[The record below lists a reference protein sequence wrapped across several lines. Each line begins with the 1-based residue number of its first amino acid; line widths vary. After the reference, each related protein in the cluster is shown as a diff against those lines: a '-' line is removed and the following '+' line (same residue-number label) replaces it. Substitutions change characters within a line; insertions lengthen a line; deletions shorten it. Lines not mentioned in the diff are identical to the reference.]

1 MESIALELRAALP
14 VSTAAGTLSQILSVD
29 NPPRLKAFSL
39 RMLRFND
46 IADRM
51 LDYNPQV
58 DLERLQRAYVFTA
71 KVHDGQ
77 ERLSGEPYLI
87 HPLEVAGILLDLHV
101 DEDTIIAGLLHDT
114 LEDTLTTRA
123 EIERL
128 FGPRVAFLVEGLTK
142 IARIEFK
149 SAREQQAENFRK
161 MLIAMSED
169 IRILMIKLADRLH
182 NMRTLFHMKEDSRRR
197 IAQETMDIYVP
208 LAHRLG
214 VYWMKQELED
224 LSFRTLEPDAAEE
237 LEAQLLI
244 SRDEREIYIEDVI
257 GIISRK
263 LADVDLRC
271 EVQGRVKDISSIHAK
286 MKSQDLELEQIYDAI
301 GFRII
306 VEGGVGI
313 CYAAL
318 GQIHSVWPPVPGRF
332 KDYIALPKPN
342 GYRSL
347 HTTVIGEYGERMEV
361 QIRTV
366 EMHRDAELGIA
377 AHWKYKEGHLDSEH
391 DDSKFDW
398 LRQLVEWQKEISD
411 PHEFLDAVKLDL
423 FPDEVFVFTPTGEVI
438 NLSSGSTPLD
448 FAFAIHSEVGS
459 HCAGAKVNG
468 RLVPLRHRLKDG
480 DTVEIITSPT
490 QAPKKEWLEFAASSK
505 AQNYIRH
512 SIRQVGKTRAIAL
525 GRDIL
530 SKELKRRDLTLS
542 KVQETGS
549 LMRFVETEFGGKA
562 IDELFAAI
570 SYGKIAASTLVRKL
584 VGEGEKPT
592 SEIASAANVV
602 PKRLRRLFQRE
613 RRRSPS
619 GVRVS
624 GTPDVLVRFA
634 GCCEPLP
641 GDEIIGFVTRG
652 RGVTV
657 HARGCVKVFALDPER
672 RIDAEWDEEA
682 SVRRAIAI
690 RVMSRDEPGI
700 LAKITNTI
708 SAVGINIGS
717 AKVATNETAGKAAE
731 LTFELWVENVNTLTG
746 LMREIRKVKGVRSVE
761 RVRG

>member
-1 MESIALELRAALP
+1 MRAALP
-14 VSTAAGTLSQILSVD
+14 GSTAPGTLSQILSVD
-29 NPPRLKAFSL
+29 NPPRFKAFFL

-46 IADRM
+46 IADRL

-87 HPLEVAGILLDLHV
+87 HPLEVAGILLDLRV

-114 LEDTLTTRA
+114 LEDTLTTRD

-128 FGPRVAFLVEGLTK
+128 FGPIVAFLVEGLTK

-169 IRILMIKLADRLH
+169 IRILMIKLSDRLH
-182 NMRTLFHMKEDSRRR
+182 NMRTIVHMKENSRHR

-224 LSFRTLEPDAAEE
+224 LAFRTLEPDVAEE

-244 SRDEREIYIEDVI
+244 SRDEREVYIEDVI
-257 GIISRK
+257 GIISTK
-263 LADVDLRC
+263 LGDVDLQC

-306 VEGGVGI
+306 VEGGIGD
-313 CYAAL
+313 CYAVL
-318 GQIHSVWPPVPGRF
+318 GQIHSVWAPVPGRF

-366 EMHRDAELGIA
+366 EMHRDSELGIA
-377 AHWKYKEGHLDSEH
+377 AHWKYKEGHLDSGR

-448 FAFAIHSEVGS
+448 FAYAIHSEVGS
-459 HCAGAKVNG
+459 HCAGSKVNG

-480 DTVEIITSPT
+480 DTVEIITSPS
-490 QAPKKEWLEFAASSK
+490 QAPKKEWLEFAASGK
-505 AQNYIRH
+505 ARNHIRH
-512 SIRQVGKTRAIAL
+512 SIRQAGKIRAIAL

-530 SKELKRRDLTLS
+530 GRELKRNDLTLS
-542 KVQETGS
+542 KVRENGS
-549 LMRFVETEFGGKA
+549 LERYADTEFGGKT

-570 SYGKIAASTLVRKL
+570 SYGKIVASALARKL
-584 VGEGEKPT
+584 MGGNEESA
-592 SEIASAANVV
+592 SEISVAANVV

-613 RRRSPS
+613 RRRSLS

-672 RIDAEWDEEA
+672 RIDAEWDAET
-682 SVRRAIAI
+682 SVRRAISI

-708 SAVGINIGS
+708 SAAGINIGS
-717 AKVATNETAGKAAE
+717 AKIATNETTGKAAE
-731 LTFELWVENVNTLTG
+731 LVFELWVESLNTLAG
-746 LMREIRKVKGVRSVE
+746 VMREIRKVKGVRSVE

>member
-1 MESIALELRAALP
+1 
-14 VSTAAGTLSQILSVD
+14 
-29 NPPRLKAFSL
+29 
-39 RMLRFND
+39 MLRFND

-51 LDYNPQV
+51 LDYDPQV

-87 HPLEVAGILLDLHV
+87 HPLEVAGILLDLNV

-114 LEDTLTTRA
+114 LEDTLTTRD

-128 FGPRVAFLVEGLTK
+128 FGPKVAFLVEGLTK

-182 NMRTLFHMKEDSRRR
+182 NMRTIVHMKDDSRRR
-197 IAQETMDIYVP
+197 VAQETMDIYVP

-224 LSFRTLEPDAAEE
+224 LAFRTLEPDVAEE
-237 LEAQLLI
+237 LETQLLI
-244 SRDEREIYIEDVI
+244 SRDEREVYIEDVI
-257 GIISRK
+257 GIISVK
-263 LADVDLRC
+263 LADVDLQC

-286 MKSQDLELEQIYDAI
+286 MKSQELELEQIYDAI

-306 VEGGVGI
+306 VEGGIDV
-313 CYAAL
+313 CYAVL

-377 AHWKYKEGHLDSEH
+377 AHWKYKEGNLDAER
-391 DDSKFDW
+391 DDTKFDW

-438 NLSSGSTPLD
+438 NLSTGASTLD
-448 FAFAIHSEVGS
+448 FAYAIHSEVGS

-480 DTVEIITSPT
+480 DTVEIITSPS

-505 AQNYIRH
+505 ARNHIRH
-512 SIRQVGKTRAIAL
+512 SIRQAGKTRAVAL

-530 SKELKRRDLTLS
+530 SRELKRNDLTLG
-542 KVQETGS
+542 KVMESGN
-549 LMRFVETEFGGKA
+549 LERYADTEFGGKS
-562 IDELFAAI
+562 IDDLFASI
-570 SYGKIAASTLVRKL
+570 SYGKIAASALVRKL
-584 VGEGEKPT
+584 VGGDEEH
-592 SEIASAANVV
+592 EIEASSAANVV
-602 PKRLRRLFQRE
+602 PKRLRRLFKRE

-619 GVRVS
+619 GVVVS

-672 RIDAEWDEEA
+672 RIDVDWDAEA

-690 RVMSRDEPGI
+690 RVMARDEPGI

-708 SAVGINIGS
+708 SAASINIGS
-717 AKVATNETAGKAAE
+717 AKIATNETSGKAAE
-731 LTFELWVENVNTLTG
+731 LVFELWVENVKTLAG
-746 LMREIRKVKGVRSVE
+746 VMREIRRVKGVRSVE

>member
-1 MESIALELRAALP
+1 MPE
-14 VSTAAGTLSQILSVD
+14 STAPGILCRTLSVD
-29 NPPRLKAFSL
+29 NPPRHKAFFL

-51 LDYNPQV
+51 LDYNSQA

-87 HPLEVAGILLDLHV
+87 HPLEVAGILLDLNV
-101 DEDTIIAGLLHDT
+101 DEDTIIAGMLHDT
-114 LEDTLTTRA
+114 LEDTLTTRD

-182 NMRTLFHMKEDSRRR
+182 NMRTIVHMKEDSRRR
-197 IAQETMDIYVP
+197 VAQETMDIYVP

-224 LSFRTLEPDAAEE
+224 LAFRTLEPDVAEE

-257 GIISRK
+257 GIISAK
-263 LADVDLRC
+263 LAAVDLQC

-301 GFRII
+301 GFRIV
-306 VEGGVGI
+306 VEGGIDV
-313 CYAAL
+313 CYAVL
-318 GQIHSVWPPVPGRF
+318 GQIHSVWPPVPARF

-361 QIRTV
+361 QIRTA

-377 AHWKYKEGHLDSEH
+377 AHWKYKEGHLDPER

-423 FPDEVFVFTPTGEVI
+423 FPNDVFVFTPTGEVI
-438 NLSSGSTPLD
+438 NLSLGSTPLD
-448 FAFAIHSEVGS
+448 FAYAIHSEIGS
-459 HCAGAKVNG
+459 HCAGSKVNG

-490 QAPKKEWLEFAASSK
+490 QAPKKDWLEFAASSK
-505 AQNYIRH
+505 ARNHIRH
-512 SIRQVGKTRAIAL
+512 AIRQAGKTRAIAL

-530 SKELKRRDLTLS
+530 GRELKRNDLTLS
-542 KVQETGS
+542 KVQENGS
-549 LMRFVETEFGGKA
+549 LARYADAEFGGKP
-562 IDELFAAI
+562 IDDLFAAI

-584 VGEGEKPT
+584 AGGDEKPA
-592 SEIASAANVV
+592 SESSAAANVM
-602 PKRLRRLFQRE
+602 PTRLRRLFQRE
-613 RRRSPS
+613 RRRSLS

-652 RGVTV
+652 RGVTI

-672 RIDAEWDEEA
+672 RIDVEWDTET

-708 SAVGINIGS
+708 SAAGINIGS
-717 AKVATNETAGKAAE
+717 AKIAANETTGKAAE
-731 LTFELWVENVNTLTG
+731 LIFELWVENVNTLAG
-746 LMREIRKVKGVRSVE
+746 VMREIRKVKGVRSVE

>member
-1 MESIALELRAALP
+1 MP
-14 VSTAAGTLSQILSVD
+14 TT
-29 NPPRLKAFSL
+29 
-39 RMLRFND
+39 LRFND
-46 IADRM
+46 IADRL

-58 DLERLQRAYVFTA
+58 DLQRLQRAYVFTA

-87 HPLEVAGILLDLHV
+87 HPLEVAGILLDLFV

-114 LEDTLTTRA
+114 LEDTLTTRE

-128 FGPRVAFLVEGLTK
+128 FGPKVAFLVEGLTK

-182 NMRTLFHMKEDSRRR
+182 NMRTIVHMGEDSRRR
-197 IAQETMDIYVP
+197 VAQETMDIYVP

-224 LSFRTLEPDAAEE
+224 LAFHVLEPEIAAE
-237 LEAQLLI
+237 LEAKLLVA
-244 SRDEREIYIEDVI
+244 RDERDRYVEGVI
-257 GIISRK
+257 GVISER
-263 LADVDLRC
+263 LAGLGLRC
-271 EVQGRVKDISSIHAK
+271 EVAGRLKDISSIHAK
-286 MKSQDLELEQIYDAI
+286 MKSHDIEIEQIYDAI
-301 GFRII
+301 GFRVVIDGSI
-306 VEGGVGI
+306 GD
-313 CYAAL
+313 CYAVL
-318 GQIHSVWPPVPGRF
+318 GQLHALWPPVPGRF

-347 HTTVIGEYGERMEV
+347 HTTVIGQFGERMEI
-361 QIRTV
+361 QIRTR

-377 AHWKYKEGHLDSEH
+377 AHWKYKEGRLGAER

-411 PHEFLDAVKLDL
+411 PHEFLDAVKLNL
-423 FPDEVFVFTPTGEVI
+423 FPDEVFVFTPKGEVI
-438 NLSSGSTPLD
+438 NLPAGSTPVD
-448 FAFAIHSEVGS
+448 FAYAIHSEVGS

-468 RLVPLRHRLKDG
+468 RLVPLRQKLKGG
-480 DTVEIITSPT
+480 DTVEILT
-490 QAPKKEWLEFAASSK
+490 QPERAPRKDWLEFAVSSK
-505 AQNYIRH
+505 ARNHIRH
-512 SIRQVGKTRAIAL
+512 AIRQAGKQRAVAL
-525 GRDIL
+525 GRDL
-530 SKELKRRDLTLS
+530 LQRELRKSDLTLS
-542 KVQETGS
+542 Q
-549 LMRFVETEFGGKA
+549 VEQDGRLARYLASEGAGQSQ
-562 IDELFAAI
+562 DDLLAAL
-570 SYGKIAASTLVRKL
+570 SYGKLTASAVVRKL
-584 VGEGEKPT
+584 VGGSVQAPA
-592 SEIASAANVV
+592 ASPAAPVAAAVSVV
-602 PKRLRRLFQRE
+602 PKRLRQLFTRE
-613 RRRSPS
+613 RRRSTS

-657 HARGCVKVFALDPER
+657 HTRGCVKVFALDPAR
-672 RIDAEWDEEA
+672 RIEVDWDAKSD
-682 SVRRAIAI
+682 VKRAVEI
-690 RVMSRDEPGI
+690 RVVSKDEPGM

-708 SAVGINIGS
+708 SAAGINIGS
-717 AKVATNETAGKAAE
+717 ARVTTAETQGTGAE
-731 LTFELWVENVNTLTG
+731 QFFELWVPDVQTLSAV
-746 LMREIRKVKGVRSVE
+746 MKEIRRVKGVRSVE
-761 RVRG
+761 RLRG

>member
-1 MESIALELRAALP
+1 
-14 VSTAAGTLSQILSVD
+14 
-29 NPPRLKAFSL
+29 
-39 RMLRFND
+39 MLRFND

-51 LDYNPQV
+51 LDYNAGV

-87 HPLEVAGILLDLHV
+87 HPLEVAGILVDLHV

-114 LEDTLTTRA
+114 LEDTLTTRS

-149 SAREQQAENFRK
+149 SARERQAENFRK

-169 IRILMIKLADRLH
+169 IRILLIKLSDRLH
-182 NMRTLFHMKEDSRRR
+182 NMRTLEHMNEDSRRR
-197 IAQETMDIYVP
+197 IAQETIDIYVP

-214 VYWMKQELED
+214 IYWVKQELED
-224 LSFRTLEPDAAEE
+224 LAFRTLEPDIAEE
-237 LEAQLLI
+237 LENQLLI
-244 SRDEREIYIEDVI
+244 SRDEREKYIEGVI
-257 GIISRK
+257 GMISAR
-263 LADVDLRC
+263 LTEAGYSC
-271 EVQGRVKDISSIHAK
+271 EVKGRVKDISSIHAK
-286 MKSQDLELEQIYDAI
+286 MKSQDVELEQIYDAI
-301 GFRII
+301 GFRVVIDGPP
-306 VEGGVGI
+306 EA
-313 CYAAL
+313 CYAGL
-318 GQIHSVWPPVPGRF
+318 GEIHSVWNPVPGRF

-366 EMHRDAELGIA
+366 EMDRDAELGIA
-377 AHWKYKEGHLDSEH
+377 AHWKYKEGRLAAE
-391 DDSKFDW
+391 DDDTKFQW
-398 LRQLVEWQKEISD
+398 LRQLIEWQQQIPD

-423 FPDEVFVFTPTGEVI
+423 FPNDIFVFTPTGEVI
-438 NLSSGSTPLD
+438 NLPVKSTPID
-448 FAFAIHSEVGS
+448 FAYAIHSEVGT
-459 HCAGAKVNG
+459 HCAGAKVNS

-480 DTVEIITSPT
+480 DTVEIVTRREQLPR
-490 QAPKKEWLEFAASSK
+490 KDWLDFVVSSR
-505 AQNYIRH
+505 ARNHIRH
-512 SIRQVGKTRAIAL
+512 SIRQVGKERAIGL

-530 SKELKRRDLTLS
+530 ARELKRHDLTLAA
-542 KVQETGS
+542 VLEDGS
-549 LMRFVETEFGGKA
+549 LAGWAESEFGGRSVE
-562 IDELFAAI
+562 DLFAAV
-570 SYGKIAASTLVRKL
+570 SYGKVAGKAIARKL
-584 VGEGEKPT
+584 AGTESRPQPEEGD
-592 SEIASAANVV
+592 SVSAVV

-613 RRRSPS
+613 RRRSGS

-634 GCCEPLP
+634 GCCDPLP

-657 HARGCVKVFALDPER
+657 HSRGCVKVFALDPDR
-672 RIDAEWDEEA
+672 RIEVDWDEDTD
-682 SVRRAIAI
+682 VRRAITI
-690 RVMSRDEPGI
+690 RCVSRDEPGM

-708 SAVGINIGS
+708 SAAGLNIGS
-717 AKVATNETAGKAAE
+717 ARVTTGEENKKQAE
-731 LTFELWVENVNTLTG
+731 HTFELWVQDVQTLNAV
-746 LMREIRKVKGVRSVE
+746 MREIQKVKGVRSVE

>member
-1 MESIALELRAALP
+1 
-14 VSTAAGTLSQILSVD
+14 
-29 NPPRLKAFSL
+29 
-39 RMLRFND
+39 MLRFND

-58 DLERLQRAYVFTA
+58 DLERLQSAYVFTA

-87 HPLEVAGILLDLHV
+87 HPLEVAGILLDLNV

-114 LEDTLTTRA
+114 LEDTLTTRE

-142 IARIEFK
+142 IARIEFR

-169 IRILMIKLADRLH
+169 ICILMIKLADRLH
-182 NMRTLFHMKEDSRRR
+182 NMRTIVHMKESARRR
-197 IAQETMDIYVP
+197 VAQETMDIYVP

-224 LSFRTLEPDAAEE
+224 LAFRTLEPDASEE

-244 SRDEREIYIEDVI
+244 SRDEREAYIEDVT
-257 GIISRK
+257 GIISAK
-263 LADVDLRC
+263 LHDLDLQC

-306 VEGGVGI
+306 VDSGI
-313 CYAAL
+313 GSCYAVL
-318 GQIHSVWPPVPGRF
+318 GQIHSVWAPVSGRF

-377 AHWKYKEGHLDSEH
+377 AHWKYKEGSVDSPR
-391 DDSKFDW
+391 DDAKFDW
-398 LRQLVEWQKEISD
+398 LRQLVKWQKEISD

-438 NLSSGSTPLD
+438 NLSSGATPID
-448 FAFAIHSEVGS
+448 FAYAIHSEVGS

-480 DTVEIITSPT
+480 DTVEIVTSPSQT
-490 QAPKKEWLEFAASSK
+490 PKKDWLDYVATSK
-505 AQNYIRH
+505 ARNHIRH
-512 SIRQVGKTRAIAL
+512 SIRRAGKSRAIDL

-530 SKELKRRDLTLS
+530 SRELKRNDLTLA
-542 KVQETGS
+542 KVRDDGR
-549 LMRFVETEFGGKA
+549 LARYADKEFGGKT
-562 IDELFAAI
+562 IEDVFAAI
-570 SYGKIAASTLVRKL
+570 SYGKIAASVLVRKL
-584 VGEGEKPT
+584 RGDDDESKAET
-592 SEIASAANVV
+592 STAITVV
-602 PKRLRRLFQRE
+602 PKRLRRLFRREE
-613 RRRSPS
+613 RRSSS

-641 GDEIIGFVTRG
+641 GDDIIGFVTRG
-652 RGVTV
+652 RGVSV
-657 HARGCVKVFALDPER
+657 HTRGCAKVFTLDPDR
-672 RIDAEWDEEA
+672 RIPVEWDVGT
-682 SVRRAIAI
+682 SVRRAVSI
-690 RVMSRDEPGI
+690 RILSRDEPGI

-708 SAVGINIGS
+708 SAAGINIGS
-717 AKVATNETAGKAAE
+717 AKATANETPGKAAE
-731 LTFELWVENVNTLTG
+731 QVFELWVQDVSVLTG
-746 LMREIRKVKGVRSVE
+746 VMREIRKVKGVRAVE
-761 RVRG
+761 RIRG

>member
-1 MESIALELRAALP
+1 MRAALP
-14 VSTAAGTLSQILSVD
+14 GSTAPGTLSQILSVD
-29 NPPRLKAFSL
+29 NPPRFKAFSH

-46 IADRM
+46 IADRL

-58 DLERLQRAYVFTA
+58 DLERLQRAYVFSA

-87 HPLEVAGILLDLHV
+87 HPLEVAGILLDLRV

-114 LEDTLTTRA
+114 LEDTLTTRD

-128 FGPRVAFLVEGLTK
+128 FGPTVAFLVEGLTK

-169 IRILMIKLADRLH
+169 IRILMIKLSDRLH
-182 NMRTLFHMKEDSRRR
+182 NMRTIVHMKENSRHR

-224 LSFRTLEPDAAEE
+224 LAFRTLEPDVAKE

-244 SRDEREIYIEDVI
+244 SRDEREVYIEDVI
-257 GIISRK
+257 GIISTK
-263 LADVDLRC
+263 LGDVDLQC

-306 VEGGVGI
+306 VEGGIGD
-313 CYAAL
+313 CYAVL
-318 GQIHSVWPPVPGRF
+318 GQIHSVWAPVPGRF

-366 EMHRDAELGIA
+366 EMHRDSELGIA
-377 AHWKYKEGHLDSEH
+377 AHWKYKEGHLDSGR

-448 FAFAIHSEVGS
+448 FAYAIHSEVGS
-459 HCAGAKVNG
+459 HCAGSKVNG

-480 DTVEIITSPT
+480 DTVEIITSPS
-490 QAPKKEWLEFAASSK
+490 QAPKKEWLEFAASGK
-505 AQNYIRH
+505 ARNHIRH
-512 SIRQVGKTRAIAL
+512 SIRQAGKIRAIAL

-530 SKELKRRDLTLS
+530 GRELKRNDLTLS
-542 KVQETGS
+542 KVRENGS
-549 LMRFVETEFGGKA
+549 LERYADTDFGGKT

-570 SYGKIAASTLVRKL
+570 SYGKIVASALVRKL
-584 VGEGEKPT
+584 MGGNEESA
-592 SEIASAANVV
+592 SEISVAANVV

-613 RRRSPS
+613 RRRSLS

-672 RIDAEWDEEA
+672 RIDAEWDAET
-682 SVRRAIAI
+682 SVRRAISI

-708 SAVGINIGS
+708 SAAGINIGS
-717 AKVATNETAGKAAE
+717 ARIATNETAGKAAE
-731 LTFELWVENVNTLTG
+731 LVFELWVESLNTLAG
-746 LMREIRKVKGVRSVE
+746 VMREIRKVKGVRSVE

>member
-1 MESIALELRAALP
+1 
-14 VSTAAGTLSQILSVD
+14 
-29 NPPRLKAFSL
+29 
-39 RMLRFND
+39 MLRFND

-87 HPLEVAGILLDLHV
+87 HPLEVAGILLDLRV
-101 DEDTIIAGLLHDT
+101 DEDTIIAGMLHDT
-114 LEDTLTTRA
+114 LEDTLTTRE
-123 EIERL
+123 EIDRL
-128 FGPRVAFLVEGLTK
+128 FGSKVAFLVEGLTK

-169 IRILMIKLADRLH
+169 IRILMIKLSDRLH
-182 NMRTLFHMKEDSRRR
+182 NMRTIVHMKEVSRRR

-224 LSFRTLEPDAAEE
+224 LAFRALEPDVAEE

-244 SRDEREIYIEDVI
+244 SRDERERYIEDVI
-257 GIISRK
+257 GIISSK
-263 LADVDLRC
+263 LAPLGVES

-286 MKSQDLELEQIYDAI
+286 MKSQDLEMDQIYDAL
-301 GFRII
+301 GFRIVVSGQI
-306 VEGGVGI
+306 QD
-313 CYAAL
+313 CYAVL
-318 GQIHSVWPPVPGRF
+318 GQIHSIWPPVPGRF

-361 QIRTV
+361 QIRTA
-366 EMHRDAELGIA
+366 EMHRDAEFGIA
-377 AHWKYKEGHLDSEH
+377 AHWKYKEGHLDAEH
-391 DDSKFDW
+391 DDTKFDW
-398 LRQLVEWQKEISD
+398 LRQLVEWQREISD

-423 FPDEVFVFTPTGEVI
+423 FPNEVFVFTPTGEVI
-438 NLSSGSTPLD
+438 NLPSGATPVD
-448 FAFAIHSEVGS
+448 FAYAIHSEVGS

-468 RLVPLRHRLKDG
+468 RLVPLRHKLKDG
-480 DTVEIITSPT
+480 DTVEIVTAASQTPR
-490 QAPKKEWLEFAASSK
+490 KNWLEFAVSTK
-505 AQNYIRH
+505 ARNHIRH
-512 SIRQVGKTRAIAL
+512 SIRQAGKDRAIAL

-530 SKELKRRDLTLS
+530 SRELRKGGLTLAA
-542 KVQETGS
+542 VQEDGS
-549 LMRFVETEFGGKA
+549 LDRYVETEFGGKR
-562 IDELFAAI
+562 IDDLFASI
-570 SYGKIAASTLVRKL
+570 SYGKVAASVLVRKL
-584 VGEGEKPT
+584 TGEAAKP
-592 SEIASAANVV
+592 SKEPSAATVV

-613 RRRSPS
+613 RKRSQS

-624 GTPDVLVRFA
+624 GTHDVLVRFA

-657 HARGCVKVFALDPER
+657 HTRGCVKVFTLDPDR
-672 RIDAEWDEEA
+672 RIEVDWEEGTN
-682 SVRRAIAI
+682 VRRAIAI
-690 RVMSRDEPGI
+690 RVLSRDEPGI

-708 SAVGINIGS
+708 SAAGINIGS
-717 AKVATNETAGKAAE
+717 AKVSTTDTMGKAAE
-731 LTFELWVENVNTLTG
+731 QTFELWVEDVQTLTG
-746 LMREIRKVKGVRSVE
+746 VMREIRKVKGVRSVE
-761 RVRG
+761 RLRG

>member
-1 MESIALELRAALP
+1 
-14 VSTAAGTLSQILSVD
+14 
-29 NPPRLKAFSL
+29 
-39 RMLRFND
+39 MLRFND

-51 LDYNPQV
+51 LDYNSQV

-87 HPLEVAGILLDLHV
+87 HPLEVAGILLDLNV

-114 LEDTLTTRA
+114 LEDTLTTRE

-128 FGPRVAFLVEGLTK
+128 FGSRVSFLVEGLTK
-142 IARIEFK
+142 IARIEFR

-182 NMRTLFHMKEDSRRR
+182 NMRTIVHMKEDARRR

-224 LSFRTLEPDAAEE
+224 LAFRALEPDVAEE

-244 SRDEREIYIEDVI
+244 SRDEREVYIEDVI
-257 GIISRK
+257 GIISSK
-263 LADVDLRC
+263 LGDVDVQC
-271 EVQGRVKDISSIHAK
+271 EVQGRVKDISSIHSK

-306 VEGGVGI
+306 VDSGI
-313 CYAAL
+313 GACYAVL
-318 GQIHSVWPPVPGRF
+318 GQIHSVWAPVSGRF

-377 AHWKYKEGHLDSEH
+377 AHWKYKEGNFEAGH

-423 FPDEVFVFTPTGEVI
+423 FPNEVFVFTPTGEVI
-438 NLSSGSTPLD
+438 NLPSGASPID
-448 FAFAIHSEVGS
+448 FAYAIHSEVGS

-468 RLVPLRHRLKDG
+468 RLVPLRHRLKGG
-480 DTVEIITSPT
+480 DTVEIVTSPS
-490 QAPKKEWLEFAASSK
+490 QVPKKDWLDFVVSSK
-505 AQNYIRH
+505 ARNHIRH
-512 SIRQVGKTRAIAL
+512 SIRQAGKSRAIDL

-530 SKELKRRDLTLS
+530 SRELKRNDSTLI
-542 KVQETGS
+542 KVRENGS
-549 LMRFVETEFGGKA
+549 LARYAENEFGGET
-562 IDELFAAI
+562 IDDLFAAI
-570 SYGKIAASTLVRKL
+570 SYGKIAAGALVRKL
-584 VGEGEKPT
+584 LGEGTEP
-592 SEIASAANVV
+592 EPDDSAAATVV

-613 RRRSPS
+613 SRRSSS

-641 GDEIIGFVTRG
+641 GDDIIGFVTRG

-657 HARGCVKVFALDPER
+657 HTRGCVKVFTLDPER
-672 RIDAEWDEEA
+672 RIPVEWDVET
-682 SVRRAIAI
+682 SVRRAVSI

-708 SAVGINIGS
+708 SAAGINIGS
-717 AKVATNETAGKAAE
+717 AKASANETPGKAAE
-731 LTFELWVENVNTLTG
+731 QIFELWVQDVSVLTG
-746 LMREIRKVKGVRSVE
+746 VMRQIRKVKGVRSVE
-761 RVRG
+761 RIRG

>member
-1 MESIALELRAALP
+1 
-14 VSTAAGTLSQILSVD
+14 
-29 NPPRLKAFSL
+29 
-39 RMLRFND
+39 MLRFND
-46 IADRM
+46 IADRL

-58 DLERLQRAYVFTA
+58 DLERLQRAYVFSA

-87 HPLEVAGILLDLHV
+87 HPLEVAGILLDLRV

-114 LEDTLTTRA
+114 LEDTLTTRD

-128 FGPRVAFLVEGLTK
+128 FGPIVAFLVEGLTK

-169 IRILMIKLADRLH
+169 IRILMIKLSDRLH
-182 NMRTLFHMKEDSRRR
+182 NMRTIVHMKENSRRR

-224 LSFRTLEPDAAEE
+224 LAFRTLEPDVAEE

-244 SRDEREIYIEDVI
+244 SRDEREVYIEDVI
-257 GIISRK
+257 GIISTK
-263 LADVDLRC
+263 LGDVDLQC

-306 VEGGVGI
+306 VEGGIGD
-313 CYAAL
+313 CYAVL
-318 GQIHSVWPPVPGRF
+318 GQIHSVWAPVPGRF

-366 EMHRDAELGIA
+366 EMHRDSELGIA
-377 AHWKYKEGHLDSEH
+377 AHWKYKEGHLDSGR

-448 FAFAIHSEVGS
+448 FAYAIHSEVGS
-459 HCAGAKVNG
+459 HCAGSKVNG

-480 DTVEIITSPT
+480 DTVEIITSPS
-490 QAPKKEWLEFAASSK
+490 QAPKKEWLEFAASGK
-505 AQNYIRH
+505 ARNHIRH
-512 SIRQVGKTRAIAL
+512 SIRQAGKIRAIAL

-530 SKELKRRDLTLS
+530 GRELKRNDLTLS
-542 KVQETGS
+542 KVRENGS
-549 LMRFVETEFGGKA
+549 LERYADTDFGGKT

-570 SYGKIAASTLVRKL
+570 SYGKIVASALVRKL
-584 VGEGEKPT
+584 MGGNEESA
-592 SEIASAANVV
+592 SEISVAANVV

-613 RRRSPS
+613 RRRSLS

-672 RIDAEWDEEA
+672 RIDAEWDAET
-682 SVRRAIAI
+682 SVRRAISI

-708 SAVGINIGS
+708 SAAGINIGS
-717 AKVATNETAGKAAE
+717 ARIATNETAGKAAE
-731 LTFELWVENVNTLTG
+731 LVFELWVESLNTLAG
-746 LMREIRKVKGVRSVE
+746 VMREIRKVKGVRSVE